1 MFRSHTADYSLGASG
16 AARGME
22 MQNLTVGVIG
32 TGRIG
37 KALFTICPALAAAL
51 SRMTRTRPRK

>member
-1 MFRSHTADYSLGASG
+1 
-16 AARGME
+16 ME

-37 KALFTICPALAAAL
+37 KAVIQNL
-51 SRMTRTRPRK
+51 SGFGGHIVAHDPYRPRK